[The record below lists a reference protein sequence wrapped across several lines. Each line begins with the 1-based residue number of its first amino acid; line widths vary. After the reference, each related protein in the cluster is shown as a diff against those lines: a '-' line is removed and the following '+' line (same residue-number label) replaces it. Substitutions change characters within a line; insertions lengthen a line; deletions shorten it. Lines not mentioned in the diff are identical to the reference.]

1 VNVRAYATRHA
12 DVLLACA
19 VAITA
24 LVLYVISLPPWY
36 AAWDTGEL
44 QTVAAILGIAHP
56 PACPAFVL
64 LGWLFVH
71 VVPFAN
77 AAWRVNFMCS
87 CTIAISAAFLV
98 PIARAFGTSR
108 VVATLCALA
117 FALAA
122 IPWRDATRAEVQDVA
137 LVFRVLALFFALRY
151 ARDGSARDF
160 FAMALATGLA
170 GATHGISLL
179 LLPGLAILIASRRTF
194 SLRLL
199 ALGAAGVAVGL
210 LPYAYLPLRSAWIV
224 AHGLD
229 PTVAIGLP
237 PGLPFWNYDDPHTW
251 PNFVRVITGADFDVH
266 SGFAGFF
273 ALGDYPRFGTAL
285 VNHVKDT
292 YGIPGLLLAAIG
304 AGAFVVRRDA
314 RGIAIVLCAL
324 LPVPYTESYV
334 ELQDPDRYYL
344 FTLWCSGI
352 ALGSGFELVLAL
364 FRLESRSVLRFAFWG
379 GLVAS
384 FLTVATNR
392 QQMFDQALDNTAP
405 TYVADMKSITP
416 DNAIVLAEWAYST
429 PLAYAAYVDNSLG
442 NRIVVASS
450 PQQYVSYI
458 GTWLQTRPVYLVA
471 FSDDVTM
478 PGFRLDLIRQGPY
491 FVYQITKAHT

>member
-1 VNVRAYATRHA
+1 MYIA
-12 DVLLACA
+12 
-19 VAITA
+19 
-24 LVLYVISLPPWY
+24 SLPPWY

-71 VVPFAN
+71 VIPFGN

-87 CTIAISAAFLV
+87 CTIAVSAGFLM
-98 PIARAFGTSR
+98 PIARMFGTTR

-122 IPWRDATRAEVQDVA
+122 VPWRDATRAEVQDVA
-137 LVFRVLALFFALRY
+137 LVFRVLAIFFALRY

-199 ALGAAGVAVGL
+199 ALGVAGVVLGL
-210 LPYAYLPLRSAWIV
+210 LPYAYLPLRSLWI
-224 AHGLD
+224 ASHGLD

-266 SGFAGFF
+266 SGFAGFL

-285 VNHVKDT
+285 VDHVKDT

-304 AGAFVVRRDA
+304 AGAYVVRRDP
-314 RGIAIVLCAL
+314 RGIALVVCAL

-352 ALGSGFELVLAL
+352 ALGTGFELVLAL
-364 FRLESRSVLRFAFWG
+364 FRLDSRSVLRFAFWG

-384 FLTVATNR
+384 FLTVATDR
-392 QQMFDQALDNTAP
+392 QRMFDQRLDYTAP
-405 TYVADMKSITP
+405 MYVSDVKSLTP

-442 NRIVVASS
+442 NRVVVASA

-458 GTWLQTRPVYLVA
+458 DAWLQTRPVYLVS
-471 FSDDVTM
+471 FSDQVTM
-478 PGFRLDLIRQGPY
+478 PGLHLDLIKDGPY
-491 FVYQITKAHT
+491 YVYAITKART

>member
-1 VNVRAYATRHA
+1 MNARAYVARHA

-19 VAITA
+19 VGLAA
-24 LVLYVISLPPWY
+24 LVTYVASLPPSY

-64 LGWLFVH
+64 LGWLFAH
-71 VVPFAN
+71 GVPFGN

-87 CTIAISAAFLV
+87 CAIAISAAFLV
-98 PIARAFGTSR
+98 PIARTFGTSR

-117 FALAA
+117 FAFASV
-122 IPWRDATRAEVQDVA
+122 PWRDATRAEVQDVA
-137 LVFRVLALFFALRY
+137 LVFRVLAIVFALRY
-151 ARDGSARDF
+151 ARDGSAREF

-194 SLRLL
+194 SIRLL
-199 ALGAAGVAVGL
+199 ALGCAGIALGL
-210 LPYAYLPLRSAWIV
+210 LPYAYLPLRSAWI
-224 AHGLD
+224 ASHGLD

-237 PGLPFWNYDDPHTW
+237 AGLPFWNYDDPHTW

-266 SGFAGFF
+266 SGFAGFL
-273 ALGDYPRFGTAL
+273 ALGDYPQFGTAL
-285 VNHVKDT
+285 ANHIKDA
-292 YGIPGLLLAAIG
+292 YGIPGCLLAAIG
-304 AGAFVVRRDA
+304 AGAFVVRRDPK
-314 RGIAIVLCAL
+314 GIALVVCAL

-352 ALGSGFELVLAL
+352 ALGCGFELVLAL
-364 FRLESRSVLRFAFWG
+364 FRLEPGSVLRFAFWG

-384 FLTVATNR
+384 FLTVATDR
-392 QQMFDQALDNTAP
+392 QRMFDQRLDDTAP
-405 TYVADMKSITP
+405 MYVSDLKSLTP

-429 PLAYAAYVDNSLG
+429 PLAYAAYVDGSLG
-442 NRIVVASS
+442 NRVVVASA

-458 GTWLQTRPVYLVA
+458 GTWLQTRPVYLVS

-478 PGFRLDLIRQGPY
+478 TGYRLDLVKDGPY
-491 FVYQITKAHT
+491 YVYAITRARS

>member
-1 VNVRAYATRHA
+1 MNVRAYAARNA
-12 DVLLACA
+12 DVLLACGVA
-19 VAITA
+19 VAA
-24 LVLYVISLPPWY
+24 LATYVASLPPSY

-64 LGWLFVH
+64 LGWLFAH
-71 VVPFAN
+71 VVPFGN

-87 CTIAISAAFLV
+87 CAIAISAGFLV
-98 PIARAFGTSR
+98 PIARMFGTSR

-117 FALAA
+117 FAFAS
-122 IPWRDATRAEVQDVA
+122 IPWVDATRAEVQDVA
-137 LVFRVLALFFALRY
+137 LLFRVVALYFGLRY

-199 ALGAAGVAVGL
+199 ALGCAGVFVGL
-210 LPYAYLPLRSAWIV
+210 LPYAYLPLRSAWI
-224 AHGLD
+224 ASHGLD

-273 ALGDYPRFGTAL
+273 AIGDYPRFGTAL

-292 YGIPGLLLAAIG
+292 YGLPGLLLAAIG
-304 AGAFVVRRDA
+304 AGAFVVRRDP
-314 RGIAIVLCAL
+314 RGIALVLCAL

-384 FLTVATNR
+384 FLTVATDR
-392 QQMFDQALDNTAP
+392 QKMFEQRLDNTAP
-405 TYVADMKSITP
+405 MYVSDLKSLTP

-429 PLAYAAYVDNSLG
+429 PLAYAAYVDDALG
-442 NRIVVASS
+442 NRVVVASA

-458 GTWLQTRPVYLVA
+458 DTWLRTRPVYLVS
-471 FSDDVTM
+471 FSDQVTM
-478 PGFRLDLIRQGPY
+478 TGFHLDLVKDGPY
-491 FVYQITKAHT
+491 YVYAITKARS

>member
-1 VNVRAYATRHA
+1 VNVGAYAARHV
-12 DVLLACA
+12 DLLLACVVGIA
-19 VAITA
+19 A
-24 LVLYVISLPPWY
+24 LVLYVISLPPSY

-64 LGWLFVH
+64 LGWVFAH
-71 VVPFAN
+71 AIPFGN

-87 CTIAISAAFLV
+87 CAIAISAAFLV
-98 PIARAFGTSR
+98 PIARTFGTTR

-137 LVFRVLALFFALRY
+137 LVFRVLAIFYALRY

-179 LLPGLAILIASRRTF
+179 LVPGLAILIASRRTF
-194 SLRLL
+194 SWRLL
-199 ALGAAGVAVGL
+199 ALGAAGVALGL

-229 PTVAIGLP
+229 PTVTIGLP
-237 PGLPFWNYDDPHTW
+237 AGLPFWNYDDPHTW

-266 SGFAGFF
+266 SGFAGFL

-285 VNHVKDT
+285 AEHVKDT
-292 YGIPGLLLAAIG
+292 YGIPGCLLAAIG
-304 AGAFVVRRDA
+304 AGAFVVRRDP
-314 RGIAIVLCAL
+314 RGIALVVCAL

-344 FTLWCSGI
+344 FTLWCAGI
-352 ALGSGFELVLAL
+352 AVGSGFELVLAL
-364 FRLESRSVLRFAFWG
+364 FRLEARSVLRFAFWG

-384 FLTVATNR
+384 FFTVATNR

-405 TYVADMKSITP
+405 TYVSDLKSITP

-429 PLAYAAYVDNSLG
+429 PLAYAAYVDDSLG
-442 NRIVVASS
+442 NRVVVPSS
-450 PQQYVSYI
+450 PQQYDAYL
-458 GTWLQTRPVYLVA
+458 GTWLRSRPVYLVA
-471 FSDDVTM
+471 FSDDVTIA
-478 PGFRLDLIRQGPY
+478 GFHLDLVRQGPY
-491 FVYQITKAHT
+491 FVYQITKART